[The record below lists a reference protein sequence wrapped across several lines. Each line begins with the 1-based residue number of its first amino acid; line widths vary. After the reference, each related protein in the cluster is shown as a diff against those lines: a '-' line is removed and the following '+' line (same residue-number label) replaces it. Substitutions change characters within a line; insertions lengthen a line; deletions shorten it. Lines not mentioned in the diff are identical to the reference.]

1 MTSARSFANRY
12 LQTDCSKGNDIKYII
27 FARMFRPLHDWW
39 PIFDHCGYRINKWWF
54 FIGLF
59 TDCPSR
65 TCREHLLVL
74 RGLALELN
82 RLRTFYLLLIGHL
95 WMPEESVDLGYSFEW
110 LAESL
115 QIMMVL
121 QETDLPPPALLG
133 LQLSHYMDLFSSGH
147 RRVLMHE
154 NYVQTNHAK
163 DKTQSYVFFVRHH
176 DLLKQ
181 RAILGFETTNQETGL
196 KVPIFCLSPCAGTH
210 PRIWLI
216 QTSRLFSSF
225 LLYVMLA
232 VDMWFLRSID
242 ICIFQCCLYC
252 ALLID
257 IQTTQTQKQK
267 ATKKNKKKKKTY
279 WARVSVCDCCF
290 CLFGFGF
297 VLFIVYLSIYIY
309 IYVYIFI

>member
-82 RLRTFYLLLIGHL
+82 RLRSFYLLLIGHL

-133 LQLSHYMDLFSSGH
+133 LQLSHYMDWFSSGH

-163 DKTQSYVFFVRHH
+163 DKTQSYVFFCSPSWPVKTTGHSWLRNNKPRDRIKGTYLLSESVRWYPSK
-176 DLLKQ
+176 DL
-181 RAILGFETTNQETGL
+181 IDTNFQ
-196 KVPIFCLSPCAGTH
+196 V
-210 PRIWLI
+210 
-216 QTSRLFSSF
+216 
-225 LLYVMLA
+225 
-232 VDMWFLRSID
+232 
-242 ICIFQCCLYC
+242 IFQFSAVCDVGSWYVVLEKHWHLHFSMLSFIVLFWLTYKPHKHKNKRQPKKTRKRKRPIEPECQSVTVVFVCLVSVLCCL
-252 ALLID
+252 
-257 IQTTQTQKQK
+257 
-267 ATKKNKKKKKTY
+267 
-279 WARVSVCDCCF
+279 
-290 CLFGFGF
+290 LFT
-297 VLFIVYLSIYIY
+297 
-309 IYVYIFI
+309 